1 MVWKEKERL
10 LVAFKIDW
18 RCSTVRRNSGF
29 EDPTFRWK
37 RLRYREDVS
46 FFSVVMESN
55 GEFFFFL
62 G

>member
-18 RCSTVRRNSGF
+18 RCSTVRWNSGIRRF
-29 EDPTFRWK
+29 IGN
-37 RLRYREDVS
+37 LRYREDVS
-46 FFSVVMESN
+46 FFNVVMESN